1 MKKRYTKFRTLFS
14 TENKMKADK
23 FFEKLKDKEGISIYH
38 RKFDNKD
45 KQRYYVR
52 QIVKQGR
59 KANA

>member
-1 MKKRYTKFRTLFS
+1 
-14 TENKMKADK
+14 MKADK
-23 FFEKLKDKEGISIYH
+23 FFEKLKNKEGVSIYH

>member
-14 TENKMKADK
+14 TENKMKAEK

-38 RKFDNKD
+38 RKFSDKD

-52 QIVKQGR
+52 QIVKQGS

>member
-1 MKKRYTKFRTLFS
+1 
-14 TENKMKADK
+14 MKADK

-59 KANA
+59 KAHA

>member
-14 TENKMKADK
+14 SKNKNKVDK

-38 RKFDNKD
+38 RKFDGKD

>member
-1 MKKRYTKFRTLFS
+1 MKKKYTKFRTLFS

-23 FFEKLKDKEGISIYH
+23 FYNKLKDKEGISLYH
-38 RKFDNKD
+38 RKFDGKD

>member
-1 MKKRYTKFRTLFS
+1 MKKKYTKFRTLFS
-14 TENKMKADK
+14 TENKMKAEK
-23 FFEKLKDKEGISIYH
+23 FYDKLKDKEGISLYH
-38 RKFDNKD
+38 RKFDGKD

>member
-1 MKKRYTKFRTLFS
+1 MKKRYTKFRTLLS
-14 TENKMKADK
+14 TENKMKAEK

-38 RKFDNKD
+38 RKFDGKD